1 MFISVQT
8 YEGLTIVD
16 SSIELVNF
24 FLYIKFLMCRPAEIG
39 KKSEGCLAVYQKM
52 FTTFIWRT

>member
-8 YEGLTIVD
+8 YERLTIVD

-24 FLYIKFLMCRPAEIG
+24 SLCIKFLMCRPAEKG
-39 KKSEGCLAVYQKM
+39 KKSEGCLPVYQKM
-52 FTTFIWRT
+52 FTTFISRT